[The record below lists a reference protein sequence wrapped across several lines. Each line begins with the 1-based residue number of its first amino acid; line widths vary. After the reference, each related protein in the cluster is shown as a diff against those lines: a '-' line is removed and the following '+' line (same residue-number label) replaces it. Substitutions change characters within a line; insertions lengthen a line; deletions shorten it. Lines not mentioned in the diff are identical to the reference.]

1 MITKLIGLVGI
12 CVFFHICV
20 KKDALSIVP
29 WKLGGLGFMALAGF
43 ITLSE
48 EAYLIFLCMLF
59 GAYTDSISERV
70 YSVVTYIIGGYEL
83 IIYCINFNTTK
94 ALLVPML
101 ITVGAIMIYSYAF
114 KLLGEGDAD
123 ILVACAIMCANI
135 GVHPACY
142 IIFLNIFASAIF
154 LVSQSIRS
162 VRRHKFIRKGA
173 YVPALLSAFCLLFV
187 ISYF

>member
-1 MITKLIGLVGI
+1 MITKLVSLISICIFFQI
-12 CVFFHICV
+12 CVS
-20 KKDALSIVP
+20 KDELQMVS
-29 WKLGGLGFMALAGF
+29 WKLVILSFMALFGLF
-43 ITLSE
+43 VFSKNS
-48 EAYLIFLCMLF
+48 YLVFLCMLF

-101 ITVGAIMIYSYAF
+101 ITVGAIVIYSYAF

-162 VRRHKFIRKGA
+162 VRRRKFIRKGA